1 MSQLVAR
8 LEVTR
13 GMVEEVVLLLA
24 DLPPRVDRTPVVTLL
39 DHALSLLGRAAQ
51 APIDAGDHLDTVL
64 AAGASIL
71 GAATILTAGSPD
83 LALARDAGRR
93 LRRIKRELDRYRQD
107 AIEEIAARPIV
118 PAAPVLPP
126 AEAPRDFIAS
136 RGVPALH
143 HLDRGPLAPLVR
155 VDPRF
160 DVLDD
165 GDDAEAR
172 LARGPSYHLPRYD
185 LSAGRFITQLR
196 GHARE
201 CFEELGMLGGLR
213 SPNDEV
219 PWSPAHAHFEGRLLA
234 DLDAAVALADPVM
247 FDGAR
252 SLRLDVLREL
262 LVWAADAF
270 TVDPGRAFARAFI
283 LGCVEGEDRVRAAVL
298 ALRQS
303 SPLTHDA
310 ELDAFALASSP
321 AITPAMEALALGE
334 DARLSALALGVLRD
348 RREGSVAIAG
358 PLVAH
363 PDAGVRRAAAELL
376 GAAREREAAVAL
388 LDSLI
393 DLDQA
398 ERVRAAAAESLV
410 RLGIKRGLTCAR
422 SWLLAA
428 PPADADAASTLRRI
442 LAMAGSAADLDLL
455 LPALAEGGRLA
466 DVPWIGW
473 HGHTGAIEPLLV
485 AIEEL
490 PMRVWNEERRA
501 ALADAVERITG
512 EPVDPTEEG
521 VAAYRRWWRESQAR
535 FGPRVGAQRF
545 RRGSP
550 YSPLQSLDEL
560 AAVAPARDREALAL
574 ELAAVTRGAARLRTG
589 DWVARQLGEIQATR
603 EALAADEQRHPGGT
617 WPADHL
623 G

>member
-1 MSQLVAR
+1 M
-8 LEVTR
+8 
-13 GMVEEVVLLLA
+13 
-24 DLPPRVDRTPVVTLL
+24 
-39 DHALSLLGRAAQ
+39 
-51 APIDAGDHLDTVL
+51 
-64 AAGASIL
+64 
-71 GAATILTAGSPD
+71 
-83 LALARDAGRR
+83 
-93 LRRIKRELDRYRQD
+93 
-107 AIEEIAARPIV
+107 
-118 PAAPVLPP
+118 
-126 AEAPRDFIAS
+126 
-136 RGVPALH
+136 
-143 HLDRGPLAPLVR
+143 
-155 VDPRF
+155 
-160 DVLDD
+160 LDD

-201 CFEELGMLGGLR
+201 CFEELGMLGGQR

-252 SLRLDVLREL
+252 SLRLDILREL

-310 ELDAFALASSP
+310 ELDAFALGSSP

-376 GAAREREAAVAL
+376 GTSREREAAVAL
-388 LDSLI
+388 LDTLI
-393 DLDQA
+393 DLDDA

-410 RLGIKRGLTCAR
+410 RLGIERGLTCAR
-422 SWLLAA
+422 SSLLAG
-428 PPADADAASTLRRI
+428 PADAEAASTLRRI
-442 LAMAGSAADLDLL
+442 LAMAGSAADLELL
-455 LPALAEGGRLA
+455 LPALGEGGHLA

-490 PMRVWNEERRA
+490 PTRIGNDERRA
-501 ALADAVERITG
+501 VIADAVERITG
-512 EPVDPTEEG
+512 EALDPTEEG
-521 VAAYRRWWRESQAR
+521 VAAYRGWWRENQAR
-535 FGPRVGAQRF
+535 FGPRPGAQRF

-560 AAVAPARDREALAL
+560 ASVAPARDREALAL

-589 DWVARQLGEIQATR
+589 DWVARQLGEIEATR

-617 WPADHL
+617 WPAEHL